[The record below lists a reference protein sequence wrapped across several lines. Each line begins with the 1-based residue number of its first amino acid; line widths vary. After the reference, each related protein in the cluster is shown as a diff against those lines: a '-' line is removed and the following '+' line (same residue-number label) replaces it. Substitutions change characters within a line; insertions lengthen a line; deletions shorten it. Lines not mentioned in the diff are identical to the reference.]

1 MSKSNRRS
9 SGSAA
14 SVSNQE
20 RRRQEQE
27 RQKKKTRILLIA
39 SVVLVI
45 AIFAGLF
52 ALASQNSGSK
62 STASLS
68 AEFDYSTLPRLGQ
81 ADAPVKLVE
90 FGDFQ
95 CPSCA
100 QFSNS
105 IKPELMDKY
114 INTGQAALYFVN
126 MSFIGPDSETASLA
140 ALSVYHQNSDV
151 FWKFYDAMYSNQGAE
166 NSGWAT
172 EDKLVELAKK
182 EQLDIDYDLLRTDI
196 QNRTYADELSR
207 DNKTASDNGVT
218 STPTLFVNGT
228 AAQNAFDMNEVGAA
242 IESAAKAAESK

>member
-1 MSKSNRRS
+1 MSNPRRRS
-9 SGSAA
+9 SP
-14 SVSNQE
+14 SNAQSQQE
-20 RRRQEQE
+20 RRRLEQE

-52 ALASQNSGSK
+52 ALASQDSGTKNST
-62 STASLS
+62 STP

-100 QFSNS
+100 QFTNS
-105 IKPELMDKY
+105 VKPELMDKY
-114 INTGQAALYFVN
+114 INTGKAALYFVN

-140 ALSVYHQNSDV
+140 ALSVYHQNSDA
-151 FWKFYDAMYSNQGAE
+151 FWKFYDAMYANQGEE
-166 NSGWAT
+166 NSGWAA
-172 EDKLVELAKK
+172 EDKLVELAQK

-196 QNRTYADELSR
+196 GNRTYADELSR
-207 DNKTASDNGVT
+207 DNKTASDNGVS
-218 STPTLFVNGT
+218 STPTLFVSGT
-228 AAQNAFDMNEVGAA
+228 AVRNAFDLNEVGDA